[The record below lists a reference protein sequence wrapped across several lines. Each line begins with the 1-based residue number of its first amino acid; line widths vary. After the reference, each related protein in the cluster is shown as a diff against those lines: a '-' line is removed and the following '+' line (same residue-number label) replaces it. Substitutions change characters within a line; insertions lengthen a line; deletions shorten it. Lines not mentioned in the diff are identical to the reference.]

1 MGDDHPVRWDLGDP
15 AHPMRKTF
23 PCGHKGKGAHC
34 HRCSQLEGVAQAKQ
48 AALVVKQER
57 AQARKEAF
65 SADLVDLKGLPQVV
79 IDKARAVIA
88 DLGAGAN
95 WVEMG
100 GVKFNARKEII
111 RFKLPM
117 HYRMVCKMTSNGL
130 VPLAVMTHEAYN
142 KWM

>member
-1 MGDDHPVRWDLGDP
+1 MK
-15 AHPMRKTF
+15 KTF

-34 HRCSQLEGVAQAKQ
+34 HRCVQIERAAQAQ
-48 AALVVKQER
+48 AEAARVKQEQ

-65 SADLVDLKGLPQVV
+65 SADFVDLKGLPQVV
-79 IDKARAVIA
+79 IDKARRVIA

-100 GVKFNARKEII
+100 GVKLHKRRGVI
-111 RFKLPM
+111 RFKLPQ
-117 HYRMVCKMTSNGL
+117 HYRLVCRMTAQGL

-142 KWM
+142 NWV

>member
-1 MGDDHPVRWDLGDP
+1 MK
-15 AHPMRKTF
+15 KTF

-34 HRCSQLEGVAQAKQ
+34 HRCVQIERAAQAQ
-48 AALVVKQER
+48 AEAAYVKQEV
-57 AQARKEAF
+57 AQARKQAF
-65 SADLVDLKGLPQVV
+65 SDDPVDLRGLPQVV
-79 IDKARAVIA
+79 VDKARLVIA

-100 GVKFNARKEII
+100 GVKFRARKEII

-117 HYRMVCKMTSNGL
+117 HYRLVCRMTEQGL

-142 KWM
+142 NWV